1 MKFFRIEMLFLIWA
15 VPLLFLIVV
24 YGMKRR
30 HKILLGFSS
39 ARGLKAI
46 APESGTK
53 RRWIKAVLVLG
64 ALIFIALALAGPQYG
79 YKWQEIERKGV
90 DIIVALDCSRSM
102 LATDIKPTRL
112 DRAKREIFDLLHLL
126 KGDRVGLMAF
136 AGTAFL
142 QCPLTLDYE
151 AFNLFLNA
159 LTPDFLPVGGTDVAA
174 AITTALS
181 GFNAKDNS
189 EKAVILITD
198 GESTG
203 GDPVQAA
210 KKAKAAGVKLFCI
223 GIGKDSGVPVPDRQG
238 GFKKNRAGKIVITRL
253 DEDTLKKIAV
263 LTGGTY
269 VRSIAGDMDLDVI
282 YNREIRGKMDVTT
295 LSSGRKQI
303 WEDRFQWFLALALAV
318 LVAEL
323 FLPAVRKTALVSA
336 LALVLVFNHSP
347 ALAAGWYQSM
357 QKGLAAYEK
366 QDYEGA
372 LKFFIDA
379 QLDDPD
385 RPGTYYNIG
394 NAHYKLGDYQ
404 SAYEN
409 YEQALNSENPA
420 LKQKA
425 LYNCGNSNYRMGKL
439 EDAVADYEAALKID
453 ADDHEATQNLEFVK
467 KMMEMKKQQQQ
478 QQKGSEGPQKPGDQK
493 ESTSEQQQKE
503 GSQPKNNSGSKIAE
517 KKDGEQ
523 SPEYGKSMDAK
534 PADDTKGQTAASQQ
548 EKTRP
553 DPKIASTNDDQAP
566 GPDQMKQAERM
577 LNRLQDMPGKAMMP
591 DYRERKV
598 EKDW

>member
-15 VPLLFLIVV
+15 VPLLFLIIVC
-24 YGMKRR
+24 GMKRR
-30 HKILLGFSS
+30 RKILLGYSS

-46 APESGTK
+46 APKTDTK
-53 RRWIKAVLVLG
+53 RRWLKAGLVLG

-79 YKWQEIERKGV
+79 YKWREIERKGV
-90 DIIVALDCSRSM
+90 EIIVALDCSRSM

-112 DRAKREIFDLLHLL
+112 HRAKREIFDLLHLL
-126 KGDRVGLMAF
+126 KGDRVGLVAF

-159 LTPDFLPVGGTDVAA
+159 LTPDFLPVGGTDVAGA
-174 AITTALS
+174 VTTALS
-181 GFNAKDNS
+181 GFNSKDNS

-210 KKAKAAGVKLFCI
+210 EKAKAAGVKLFCI
-223 GIGKDSGVPVPDRQG
+223 GVGKGDGVPVPDSQG
-238 GFKKNRAGKIVITRL
+238 GFKKDRAGKIVITRL

-303 WEDRFQWFLALALAV
+303 WEDRYQWFLALALAV

-323 FLPAVRKTALVSA
+323 FLPSARKTALVSA
-336 LALVLVFNHSP
+336 LALALILNHSP
-347 ALAAGWYQSM
+347 VFAAGWYQSM
-357 QKGLAAYEK
+357 QKGLEAYEK

-372 LKFFIDA
+372 LKSFIDA

-385 RPGTYYNIG
+385 RPKIHYNIG
-394 NAHYKLGDYQ
+394 NTYYRLGDYQ

-409 YEQALNSENPA
+409 YEQVLKSEKSA

-425 LYNCGNSNYRMGKL
+425 LYNRGNSNYRMGKL
-439 EDAVADYEAALKID
+439 EDAVADYEAALKLD

-478 QQKGSEGPQKPGDQK
+478 QKRSEGPQRPGDQK
-493 ESTSEQQQKE
+493 ESTSERQAQE
-503 GSQPKNNSGSKIAE
+503 GSQSKDNLGSKIAE
-517 KKDGEQ
+517 KNNGEPP
-523 SPEYGKSMDAK
+523 PEYGESMEAK
-534 PADDTKGQTAASQQ
+534 PEDASKGQAAASQQ

-553 DPKIASTNDDQAP
+553 DPKIASKKDDQAP
-566 GPDQMKQAERM
+566 DPDQRKQAERM

>member
-1 MKFFRIEMLFLIWA
+1 MLFLIWA
-15 VPLLFLIVV
+15 VPLLFLIIV

-30 HKILLGFSS
+30 RKILLEFSS

-53 RRWIKAVLVLG
+53 RRWIKAMLVLG

-126 KGDRVGLMAF
+126 KGDRVGLVAF

-159 LTPDFLPVGGTDVAA
+159 LTPDFLPVGGTDVAGA
-174 AITTALS
+174 VTTALS
-181 GFNAKDNS
+181 GFNSKDNS

-203 GDPVQAA
+203 GDPIQAA
-210 KKAKAAGVKLFCI
+210 EQAKAAGVKLFCI
-223 GIGKDSGVPVPDRQG
+223 GVGKDDGVPVPDRQG
-238 GFKKNRAGKIVITRL
+238 RFKKDRVGKIVITRL
-253 DEDTLKKIAV
+253 NEDILKKIAV

-323 FLPAVRKTALVSA
+323 FLPSVRKTALVSA
-336 LALVLVFNHSP
+336 LALMLVFNHSP
-347 ALAAGWYQSM
+347 AFAAGWYQSV

-385 RPGTYYNIG
+385 RPGIYYNIG
-394 NAHYKLGDYQ
+394 NAYYKLGDYQ

-425 LYNCGNSNYRMGKL
+425 LYNRGNSNYRMGKL
-439 EDAVADYEAALKID
+439 EDAVADYEAVLKID
-453 ADDHEATQNLEFVK
+453 ADDHEAAQNLEFVK
-467 KMMEMKKQQQQ
+467 KMMAMKKQQQQ
-478 QQKGSEGPQKPGDQK
+478 QQKGAEGQQKPGDQQ

-503 GSQPKNNSGSKIAE
+503 EAQPKNDSGSKIAE

-523 SPEYGKSMDAK
+523 PPKYGKSMDAE
-534 PADDTKGQTAASQQ
+534 PAGDTKGQAAASQQ

-566 GPDQMKQAERM
+566 DPDQIKQAERM